1 MGFFDK
7 ILNKNASNGPLPEE
21 WTRDRTVTLDKMP
34 DNLEELKAAVD
45 VTDPGSVAAY
55 FVYAVAGLPGDYD
68 TGMSMMKYLFADI
81 EPFGRGFI
89 EGGGAGRAGWDTYFN
104 ERLKDDDYRWLPR
117 AYFAGATAENGFNPP
132 RPLAI
137 DLYYNETNT
146 KTINGQTLEKLGR
159 LNIVYWVMSNAAGN
173 KVNVTL
179 SKFDGSD
186 RWYVTSGVTSA
197 GLFYDQRAGLTAEAR
212 EKLYN

>member
-7 ILNKNASNGPLPEE
+7 ILNKNVSNGPLPEE

-89 EGGGAGRAGWDTYFN
+89 EGGGAGRRVARSLFWILARLALHITRF
-104 ERLKDDDYRWLPR
+104 ER
-117 AYFAGATAENGFNPP
+117 GGNGVQAVIA
-132 RPLAI
+132 R
-137 DLYYNETNT
+137 
-146 KTINGQTLEKLGR
+146 R
-159 LNIVYWVMSNAAGN
+159 LNVQAAG
-173 KVNVTL
+173 
-179 SKFDGSD
+179 G
-186 RWYVTSGVTSA
+186 
-197 GLFYDQRAGLTAEAR
+197 
-212 EKLYN
+212 